1 MPVAPLAAVGASVTV
16 VNGTFNLVQ
25 TFYKLAA
32 VDEDLKICLELLANA
47 NRDLNYARS
56 QLRSRKSS
64 QSYMRY
70 SDPDLDYFKSVI
82 DAMEAATFSLGELV
96 QCYKVERDVKKN
108 ISVGSRFK
116 WVLQGKDKFANRQDI
131 LRMAHASLLGVINRL
146 GTVAPV
152 VQQYRAP
159 PPPYNAPSY
168 SHEPA
173 ASPRILRS
181 PSQQRALRGMSSM
194 ILRPEDTSTQERSIP
209 TPQVSQSS
217 YPPSRLSLPTVPRE
231 RRASYMGYGQGVDA
245 VAEESEFDD
254 YDYSESGRW

>member
-16 VNGTFNLVQ
+16 VNGTFSLVQ

-64 QSYMRY
+64 QSYMRF
-70 SDPDLDYFKSVI
+70 SDSDLDYFESVI
-82 DAMEAATFSLGELV
+82 ETMEAATFSLGQLV
-96 QCYKVERDVKKN
+96 QGYKVQRDVNKT

-152 VQQYRAP
+152 QQYLAP
-159 PPPYNAPSY
+159 PPPYHAPSY
-168 SHEPA
+168 SQGPPT
-173 ASPRILRS
+173 SPRILRS
-181 PSQQRALRGMSSM
+181 PSQQRTLRGKSSM
-194 ILRPEDTSTQERSIP
+194 ILRSEDMFTEESSMP
-209 TPQVSQSS
+209 APQVRQSG
-217 YPPSRLSLPTVPRE
+217 YPPPRLSLPTVPRE
-231 RRASYMGYGQGVDA
+231 RRAPYTGYGQSIDA

-254 YDYSESGRW
+254 YNYSGNERW